1 MENQNNLQKS
11 ETEEEKGKEEEEKK
25 VDPILQKEIN
35 KSTIYIQKIYD
46 KNILLQQKLSQ
57 ITQNIQKEIQ
67 NNHDVILQNK
77 KLLKELNKE
86 IENQQE
92 IKTGI
97 NNDMKNLENLITFK
111 IKQIQ
116 QISKMNRG
124 KDSVERGKKELFNY
138 QSSEELLNVK
148 QKQLKNLAKTNTI
161 VEKDISKI
169 TDNLQKG
176 YYIDETI
183 KEEKPSIRTKSDE
196 LNYKLSKLNTNI
208 DILKN
213 EILILKNIKRNHD
226 INCEKKMDRLNKE
239 LDNLKDKKMRTINY
253 GEFIDK
259 KNEVT
264 ALKRK
269 QIEEYRMTET
279 KNRELFKL
287 KDKNKT
293 LGDLSMRT
301 NTNKPGIFLTENQY
315 KNDDLSYEKTHE
327 NYNTINNI
335 QEEDDNSLNNRKGR
349 SNYNPKKNKSYYNMY
364 TNTEYNNNQKNNSN
378 LNNKGNKYNSGDDD
392 DEGNDI
398 IDELQ
403 NNSDNEDNSSQNKNL
418 KTEKDYKEKLKT
430 MIDDKNEFK
439 RKKNNQIKE
448 VNTQKKDYEDK
459 LKEMESKRL
468 KVQSK
473 NYDLVNMKKV
483 NESKIKK
490 LNEQINKL
498 KTEKEKY
505 DKQISRRDQAKE
517 ELLSY
522 VEDVNSN
529 DF

>member
-1 MENQNNLQKS
+1 M
-11 ETEEEKGKEEEEKK
+11 
-25 VDPILQKEIN
+25 
-35 KSTIYIQKIYD
+35 
-46 KNILLQQKLSQ
+46 
-57 ITQNIQKEIQ
+57 
-67 NNHDVILQNK
+67 
-77 KLLKELNKE
+77 
-86 IENQQE
+86 
-92 IKTGI
+92 
-97 NNDMKNLENLITFK
+97 
-111 IKQIQ
+111 
-116 QISKMNRG
+116 ISI
-124 KDSVERGKKELFNY
+124 
-138 QSSEELLNVK
+138 
-148 QKQLKNLAKTNTI
+148 A
-161 VEKDISKI
+161 
-169 TDNLQKG
+169 
-176 YYIDETI
+176 
-183 KEEKPSIRTKSDE
+183 
-196 LNYKLSKLNTNI
+196 
-208 DILKN
+208 
-213 EILILKNIKRNHD
+213 
-226 INCEKKMDRLNKE
+226 KKMDRLNKE

-398 IDELQ
+398 VDELQ

-430 MIDDKNEFK
+430 MIDDKNDFK
-439 RKKNNQIKE
+439 RKKIIK
-448 VNTQKKDYEDK
+448 
-459 LKEMESKRL
+459 
-468 KVQSK
+468 
-473 NYDLVNMKKV
+473 
-483 NESKIKK
+483 
-490 LNEQINKL
+490 
-498 KTEKEKY
+498 
-505 DKQISRRDQAKE
+505 
-517 ELLSY
+517 
-522 VEDVNSN
+522 
-529 DF
+529 

>member
-11 ETEEEKGKEEEEKK
+11 ETEEEKPKEEEKK
-25 VDPILQKEIN
+25 VDPIIQMEIN
-35 KSTIYIQKIYD
+35 KSTANIQKIYD
-46 KNILLQQKLSQ
+46 KNILLERKLNQ

-269 QIEEYRMTET
+269 HIEEYRMTET

-293 LGDLSMRT
+293 LGDLSIRT
-301 NTNKPGIFLTENQY
+301 NTNKPAIFLTENQY
-315 KNDDLSYEKTHE
+315 KNGDSPYEKTHE
-327 NYNTINNI
+327 NYNTINHI
-335 QEEDDNSLNNRKGR
+335 QEEDDNSPNNRKER
-349 SNYNPKKNKSYYNMY
+349 SNYNPKKNKSYYDMY
-364 TNTEYNNNQKNNSN
+364 TNTEYNNKQRNNSN
-378 LNNKGNKYNSGDDD
+378 LNNKRNKFNSGDDD
-392 DEGNDI
+392 DEGNDMVG
-398 IDELQ
+398 ELK
-403 NNSDNEDNSSQNKNL
+403 NNSDNEDNASQIKNL
-418 KTEKDYKEKLKT
+418 KTEKDYQEKYNT

-439 RKKNNQIKE
+439 RKKLNKLKE
-448 VNTQKKDYEDK
+448 ANAQRIEYENK
-459 LKEMESKRL
+459 MKEMESKRL

-473 NYDLVNMKKV
+473 NYDLTNMKNV

-490 LNEQINKL
+490 LNNQIIEL
-498 KTEKEKY
+498 KAEKEKY
-505 DKQISRRDQAKE
+505 DKQISRKDQAKE
-517 ELLSY
+517 ELASY
-522 VEDVNSN
+522 AEEIKSI

>member
-1 MENQNNLQKS
+1 
-11 ETEEEKGKEEEEKK
+11 
-25 VDPILQKEIN
+25 
-35 KSTIYIQKIYD
+35 
-46 KNILLQQKLSQ
+46 
-57 ITQNIQKEIQ
+57 
-67 NNHDVILQNK
+67 
-77 KLLKELNKE
+77 
-86 IENQQE
+86 
-92 IKTGI
+92 
-97 NNDMKNLENLITFK
+97 
-111 IKQIQ
+111 
-116 QISKMNRG
+116 MNRG
-124 KDSVERGKKELFNY
+124 KESVERGKKELFNY
-138 QSSEELLNVK
+138 QSSEDLLNVK

-169 TDNLQKG
+169 TDNLQRG

-196 LNYKLSKLNTNI
+196 LNYRLSKLNTQI

-239 LDNLKDKKMRTINY
+239 LDNLKDRKMRTINY
-253 GEFIDK
+253 GEFIEK

-293 LGDLSMRT
+293 LGDLSVR
-301 NTNKPGIFLTENQY
+301 NNNNKAGIFLTENQY
-315 KNDDLSYEKTHE
+315 KNDDVSYEKTHE
-327 NYNTINNI
+327 NYNTITHI
-335 QEEDDNSLNNRKGR
+335 QEEDDNSQNNRKER
-349 SNYNPKKNKSYYNMY
+349 SNYNPKKNKSYYDMY
-364 TNTEYNNNQKNNSN
+364 TNTEYNNKQRNRSN
-378 LNNKGNKYNSGDDD
+378 LNNKGNKYNEGDDE
-392 DEGNDI
+392 DESNDI
-398 IDELQ
+398 VGELQ
-403 NNSDNEDNSSQNKNL
+403 NNSDNEDGSLQNKENL
-418 KTEKDYKEKLKT
+418 KTEKDYKERLKT

-448 VNTQKKDYEDK
+448 INTEKEDYEEK

-468 KVQSK
+468 KVQTK
-473 NYDLVNMKKV
+473 NYDLTNMKKV

-490 LNEQINKL
+490 LNKQINEL
-498 KTEKEKY
+498 EIENEKY
-505 DKQISRRDQAKE
+505 DKQISTKDQAKE
-517 ELLSY
+517 ELMSY
-522 VEDVNSN
+522 AEEIKSI